1 LFAQLIADAKLLYN
15 VDIQL
20 ISTRLLAL
28 KDKLILESIRR
39 HKKNSDYVQ
48 SYKMRLEETVSQ
60 ELQDGINFHSTSS
73 LMHSHLVI
81 NIISFGLV
89 RRNCLMLYISNVI
102 VQLPLSFFSILK
114 LNQKWLNVAN
124 CTTYIKLMNFLSD
137 SQNLSGLSFISEISC
152 GKGITAY

>member
-1 LFAQLIADAKLLYN
+1 
-15 VDIQL
+15 
-20 ISTRLLAL
+20 
-28 KDKLILESIRR
+28 
-39 HKKNSDYVQ
+39 
-48 SYKMRLEETVSQ
+48 
-60 ELQDGINFHSTSS
+60 
-73 LMHSHLVI
+73 MHSHLVI